1 MGLQDL
7 HTQYY
12 GLVSTVTPAHDDIL
26 NLLIKK
32 RAEVAQNARCGLI
45 LQPGAIGDCILTLPL
60 AAFMKKELG
69 LGRVDILGHTEYIGI
84 FPGRTCVDSIRS
96 IDLVEMHRLFVESET
111 FELADNDTLLNVF
124 AEYTW
129 IVTFLGEPGSSFE
142 QNLIF
147 AVNCTRS
154 AEVITLPLKSPKD
167 SSEHITDFY
176 LKQFAIQSGMSLEPQ
191 QTQSDCVLIK
201 YNEADVSVGRR
212 LLAEIGI
219 DEATKAVVIQP
230 GGGGLKKCWRLENFL
245 AVARELIGR
254 GLSVV
259 FLLGPA
265 ELERFSKDAIKS
277 IRAVAKCA
285 ANLSLT
291 EALGLLSCAYGFVG
305 NDSGITHLAAG
316 MGIKT
321 VAIFGPSDPTV
332 YKPVGAAVTVLH
344 DKTTAFAERESSPMQ
359 GRIIELLGQ

>member
-12 GLVSTVTPAHDDIL
+12 GLVSSLMPEKDDIL
-26 NLLIKK
+26 KLLIKK
-32 RAEVAQNARCGLI
+32 RGEADQNARCGLI

-60 AAFMKKELG
+60 AAFMKKELR

-124 AEYTW
+124 AEYAW

-154 AEVITLPLKSPKD
+154 AEVITLPLKPPKD
-167 SSEHITDFY
+167 SSGHITDFY
-176 LKQFAIQSGMSLEPQ
+176 IRRFITQSGMFLEPN
-191 QTQSDCVLIK
+191 QTQSDCFLINH
-201 YNEADVSVGRR
+201 NETDVSVGRR
-212 LLAEIGI
+212 LLAVLGI
-219 DEATKAVVIQP
+219 DEATKPVVIQP
-230 GGGGLKKCWRLENFL
+230 GGGNSKKCWHLENFL
-245 AVARELIGR
+245 AVARELLER
-254 GLSVV
+254 GLSVI

-277 IRAVAKCA
+277 IRTVANSVT
-285 ANLSLT
+285 NLSLT
-291 EALGLLSCAYGFVG
+291 EVLALLSCAHGFVG

-316 MGIKT
+316 LGIKT
-321 VAIFGPSDPTV
+321 VALFGPGDPTV
-332 YKPVGAAVTVLH
+332 YKPVGPAVTVLH
-344 DKTTAFAERESSPMQ
+344 DKTAAFAERESSPMQ
-359 GRIIELLGQ
+359 ERIIELLGQ